1 MQVARALHIEP
12 KNVRIKVTVRYA
24 REGSILA
31 GNAKT
36 RCDAIRTELAL
47 DSDEPPE
54 RLAQLI
60 TMAEAT
66 CFTMAALR
74 NPVPVAL
81 EATVNGQPFNAGMAG
96 ERLR

>member
-1 MQVARALHIEP
+1 VQVARALHIEP
-12 KNVRIKVTVRYA
+12 KNVRIKVTARYS
-24 REGSILA
+24 REGSVLA

-36 RCDAIRTELAL
+36 LCDSIRTELSL
-47 DSDEPPE
+47 DSDESPE

-74 NPVPVAL
+74 NPAPVAL
-81 EATVNGQPFNAGMAG
+81 EATVNGQRFNLGMTG
-96 ERLR
+96 SG

>member
-12 KNVRIKVTVRYA
+12 KNVRITVTARYY

-31 GNAKT
+31 GNAHT
-36 RCDAIRTELAL
+36 MCDSIKTELSL

-54 RLAQLI
+54 RIAQLI
-60 TMAEAT
+60 KMAEAT

-74 NPVPVAL
+74 NRAPVELA
-81 EATVNGQPFNAGMAG
+81 ATVNGQPFDPESAPGARN
-96 ERLR
+96 